1 MPKNNFITEFL
12 ALLTLSGL
20 IISSNLYAEA
30 ISNEPNSENIC
41 SANIDARKSARRIND
56 WNQLNKLAKEFQ
68 KNCQNSSDNKTMS
81 IAYADMGAS
90 NLQFQNSMK
99 ALSISE
105 ECITIFYNNFD
116 CHINKANALL
126 ELGKFIPANEYI
138 LSTYKLI
145 NHLIAENRLAMNSAR
160 QSTEIKQLVAERGE
174 LEKNLHD
181 ATTLLDAFY
190 LGSLY

>member
-1 MPKNNFITEFL
+1 MTKFL
-12 ALLTLSGL
+12 ALLALSGL
-20 IISSNLYAEA
+20 IISNNLYAED
-30 ISNEPNSENIC
+30 IINESDGEKIC
-41 SANIDARKSARRIND
+41 NANIHARKSARRIND

-68 KNCQNSSDNKTMS
+68 KSCETISDNKTMS
-81 IAYADMGAS
+81 IAYADMGAA
-90 NLQFQNSMK
+90 NLIFKKTSK

-105 ECITIFYNNFD
+105 DCINIFYNNFD

-126 ELGKFIPANEYI
+126 ELGNFIPANEYI

-145 NHLIAENRLAMNSAR
+145 NNLIEDNRLAINSAR